1 MYYVNYLA
9 SSSHSTNLQLLL
21 VVHIDWHNPALQY
34 LFIYLKKKRTGKENT
49 KYVPNEALRHIS

>member
-34 LFIYLKKKRTGKENT
+34 LFIYLKKKENT